1 MAPVW
6 AQTIE
11 FEGIYSKP
19 ILNVSQELLDLLV
32 LFPSRRNCGD
42 TNLIQSR
49 SLCYSLLCPWT
60 AVNPPLMYLLNI

>member
-6 AQTIE
+6 AQTIQ

-32 LFPSRRNCGD
+32 VFRSKRNRGYKF
-42 TNLIQSR
+42 N
-49 SLCYSLLCPWT
+49 T
-60 AVNPPLMYLLNI
+60 A